1 MAGLPGSVS
10 DSELRGIGM
19 LKKLQVAVI
28 IACMMSYASAGTVSI
43 GTANVRGEMHVDSN
57 NVKGNAT
64 LFNGSVVETGQAS
77 ANLLLNKGV
86 QITLS
91 TSSRGTFYSD
101 RLVLQQGQTELT
113 ASSPF
118 QLQASGIRVTPNEA
132 NSRGVVSL
140 KAGNTVEVASLNG
153 SFGVT
158 NDHGVLLANV
168 RPGRTVS
175 FAMQANANPNF
186 FSGVGLVSFEQ
197 GTYYLTTDENV
208 KYVLTCKDVHK
219 FVGDKVAVS
228 GTMGGTPALA
238 GGSLC
243 VKSIDINGG
252 SAGLGA
258 STIGSKLLIAGVIIL
273 GGALVGVAIHDAN
286 EPQTPASN

>member
-1 MAGLPGSVS
+1 
-10 DSELRGIGM
+10 M
-19 LKKLQVAVI
+19 LKKLQVATI
-28 IACMMSYASAGTVSI
+28 IMCMLSYASAGTVSI
-43 GTANVRGEMHVDSN
+43 GTVNARGEMRVDSN

-77 ANLLLNKGV
+77 ADLLLNKGVNKGV

-91 TSSRGTFYSD
+91 TSSRGTLYSD
-101 RLVLQQGQTELT
+101 HLVLQQGESELA

-118 QLQASGIRVTPNEA
+118 ELQANGLRVTPNEA
-132 NSRGVVSL
+132 NSRGVVAL
-140 KAGNTVEVASLNG
+140 KSGDTVEVASLSG
-153 SFGVT
+153 SFRVT

-175 FAMQANANPNF
+175 FAMQAKAIPNV
-186 FSGVGLVSFEQ
+186 FSGVGLVSFEN

-219 FVGDKVAVS
+219 FVNDKVVIS
-228 GTMGGTPALA
+228 GTVEGAAGQA

-243 VKSIDINGG
+243 VKSVGINGG
-252 SAGLGA
+252 GGLGMS
-258 STIGSKLLIAGVIIL
+258 STSKWLIAGTIV
-273 GGALVGVAIHDAN
+273 GGGIVVGVAIDNTNQPAK
-286 EPQTPASN
+286 PASQ